1 MNANLAMLGNSVSQ
15 IQNSLS
21 SIENRLGN
29 LKTLFVTASSLPDL
43 TTMADF
49 IQTEGDTIVPE
60 PAMTETSNPP
70 ASFSATTPLS
80 RPLLSGNSC
89 SSISPL
95 IEDLP
100 VEKQLALRKLKQT
113 AKTRLDLA
121 RSAMD
126 VLFTNEEMDSSNY
139 DGSRQKR
146 KPVDKELKIVKR
158 KFVLFAVQRFL
169 FRCSLLRE

>member
-29 LKTLFVTASSLPDL
+29 LETLFVTASSLPDL
-43 TTMADF
+43 TMADF

-70 ASFSATTPLS
+70 ASFSATTPFS
-80 RPLLSGNSC
+80 RPLLSSNST

-95 IEDLP
+95 IEDLLM
-100 VEKQLALRKLKQT
+100 EKQLALRKLKET
-113 AKTRLDLA
+113 AKTRLGLA
-121 RSAMD
+121 CSAMD
-126 VLFTNEEMDSSNY
+126 VLFTNKEMASSNY
-139 DGSRQKR
+139 DGTVCCYMNKMAGAGG
-146 KPVDKELKIVKR
+146 EGGLKFIAS
-158 KFVLFAVQRFL
+158 AV
-169 FRCSLLRE
+169 